1 MHCLA
6 TNADDDKQDK
16 SEIEQYKQKISKEYN
31 HLVQHHIKHFIH
43 HSINNGKTVPTQQ
56 KPLYHPTDTF
66 KASRS
71 AITQEYDPTYSD
83 LLVDKEESPIRILYQ
98 NSRSIGLFTTAHTL
112 EFMCELT
119 HKTEADILCL
129 ADSNTHS
136 NHLEAK
142 HNLLQVTNFF

>member
-16 SEIEQYKQKISKEYN
+16 SEIEQYKKKISKEYN

-56 KPLYHPTDTF
+56 KPLHHPTDKF

-71 AITQEYDPTYSD
+71 AITQEYDPTYND
-83 LLVDKEESPIRILYQ
+83 LLVDKEESPIKILYQ
-98 NSRSIGLFTTAHTL
+98 NSRSIGLSTTAHTL
-112 EFMCELT
+112 
-119 HKTEADILCL
+119 
-129 ADSNTHS
+129 
-136 NHLEAK
+136 
-142 HNLLQVTNFF
+142 